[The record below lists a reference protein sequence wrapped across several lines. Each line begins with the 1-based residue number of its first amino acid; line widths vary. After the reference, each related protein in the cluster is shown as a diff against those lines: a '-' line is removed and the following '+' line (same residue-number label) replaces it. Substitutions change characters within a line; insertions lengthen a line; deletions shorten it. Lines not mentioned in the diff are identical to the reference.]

1 MWSPDHPRSRGEY
14 TGAACQQHECRGS
27 SPLSRGIRFPGDPGQ
42 GAFRII
48 PALAGNTHLPRSQ
61 SHRHPD
67 HPRSRGE
74 YVRRRAWSRGVRGS
88 SPLSRGIQYRH
99 GHQLL
104 LQRIIPA
111 LAGNTQES
119 PFSWLHRSDHPRSR
133 GEYGEREAVSCIG
146 LGSSPLS
153 RGIPFL
159 GSNNSINKRIIPALA
174 GNTPAPPVVASTI
187 ADHPRSRGEYYQMA
201 TEEHQAKGSSP
212 LSRGI
217 RGPGEGE
224 LRLPGIIPA
233 LAGNTRRSGRRRSP
247 RSDHPRSRGEYRLL
261 EPPARVQEGSSPL
274 SRGILGHHPAPWRFP
289 RIIPALAGNTS
300 SHRRRR
306 TARADHPRSRGE
318 YGRQVCEQ
326 GAKFGSS
333 PLSRGILTGGGPG
346 IPRRRIIPALAGNT
360 GG

>member
-1 MWSPDHPRSRGEY
+1 MDINY
-14 TGAACQQHECRGS
+14 CYNGS
-27 SPLSRGIRFPGDPGQ
+27 SPLSRGILKNHLFLGSIG
-42 GAFRII
+42 RII
-48 PALAGNTHLPRSQ
+48 PALAGNTRSTGPRS
-61 SHRHPD
+61 
-67 HPRSRGE
+67 
-74 YVRRRAWSRGVRGS
+74 
-88 SPLSRGIQYRH
+88 
-99 GHQLL
+99 
-104 LQRIIPA
+104 
-111 LAGNTQES
+111 NK
-119 PFSWLHRSDHPRSR
+119 SWDHPRSR

-217 RGPGEGE
+217 LDDLVGGEVHG
-224 LRLPGIIPA
+224 RIIPA
-233 LAGNTRRSGRRRSP
+233 LAGNTVTP
-247 RSDHPRSRGEYRLL
+247 RSDDGRTADHPRSRGEYRLL